1 MGKRIEEAI
10 LAYVEQYGKSHN
22 VINIWRTPSVK
33 FADANHAGFQQLKS
47 IVSRWHSM
55 PTDILSGAKSVICY
69 FLPFSDLINKENIKG
84 RIASAG
90 WAKAYLV
97 TSALSSELN
106 LHIVGVL
113 KSFGFRATVPGGNW
127 SQRHVAR
134 LAGHGTFGLNNM
146 LITEYGC
153 SGRFYSVVTDMP
165 LEAGDIIPDERCL
178 HKRGESCAV
187 CAKRCP
193 GDALSTKRYDRGRCA
208 NMCAQTARV
217 HAWAD
222 VCGKCLV
229 GVPCAMQA
237 PETSSNISDA
247 TGSP

>member
-1 MGKRIEEAI
+1 MMGRRIEEAVK
-10 LAYVEQYGKSHN
+10 LYVEQYSKTHN
-22 VINIWRTPSVK
+22 VQDIWRTPSVK
-33 FADANHAGFQQLKS
+33 FANADHPGFAQLKS
-47 IVSRWHSM
+47 VVSRWHDM
-55 PTDILSGAKSVICY
+55 PNDILKEAKSVICY
-69 FLPFSDLINKENIKG
+69 FLPFTEQINEGNIRGKV
-84 RIASAG
+84 ASAG

-97 TSALSSELN
+97 TSALSSDLN
-106 LHIVGVL
+106 IHIVKTV
-113 KSFGFRATVPGGNW
+113 KAFGFRAVVPGGSW

-165 LEAGDIIPDERCL
+165 LETGDIVPGERCL

-187 CAKRCP
+187 CAKRCV
-193 GDALSTKRYDRGRCA
+193 GDALSTKRYDRGKCA
-208 NMCAQTARV
+208 NICAQTARV

-229 GVPCAMQA
+229 GVPCSTQC
-237 PETSSNISDA
+237 PE
-247 TGSP
+247 